1 MDCFDD
7 IQIEETPGFDFIEQD
22 LIDLIEEEINFNMTE
37 YLNSN
42 YDY

>member
-7 IQIEETPGFDFIEQD
+7 IQIEETLGFDFFEKD
-22 LIDLIEEEINFNMTE
+22 LTELVEEKNDFNMNE
-37 YLNSN
+37 YLKGN